1 MTTVFGGSPRHHSRN
16 VAAIQQSTPIL
27 STVAANQSNQI
38 SFPIQ
43 SYISSSTPT
52 SSQQYHHYRHRS
64 HGNGP
69 PTQTLGHHHS
79 QSHRS
84 RHHKRK
90 SAVELLAESKPFYVK
105 TDVVMAERHSSSS
118 YRRHPPTSS
127 CTVSPQSRTPLSGH
141 HQSHHSSR
149 RCSSSSTDLL
159 QNKLRN
165 LLNASAD
172 GKGSAMSATAQD
184 ISPKYDI
191 SKYMSPKKLNKQV
204 IKMAFTTGM
213 IVLLECNQVF

>member
-27 STVAANQSNQI
+27 STAAANQSNQI

-69 PTQTLGHHHS
+69 PTPTLSHQHS

-105 TDVVMAERHSSSS
+105 TENVMAERRSSSS
-118 YRRHPPTSS
+118 YHRRHPTTSS

-141 HQSHHSSR
+141 HQSHSGR
-149 RCSSSSTDLL
+149 RCSSSSTDML

-165 LLNASAD
+165 LLNSSAD
-172 GKGSAMSATAQD
+172 SKGSAMLATPLD

-191 SKYMSPKKLNKQV
+191 AKYMSPKKLNKQV
-204 IKMAFTTGM
+204 HFWGDRWQQAPC
-213 IVLLECNQVF
+213 LN